1 MPKIEKPP
9 FRIKRVII
17 NARTRYASSKYQLL
31 GRRSF
36 FGRDVRQYFKTA
48 AAATARGDQ
57 LVTEIRSHGNKATPF
72 SDVER
77 ADAVKAM
84 ELLHG
89 ITDLVT
95 AAKFFIKYGP
105 QKTDITIREAAT
117 KFAATRGMSSEVF
130 NRKAGSWRPKTI
142 RECQTHTSH
151 SEVHRWSIRTRL
163 QRFLKAFGGEPIRSF
178 GVREREI
185 RDYLTNNF
193 ANPQTLQN
201 HRATLQ
207 SFFAWAEEQKYLAG
221 NPARP
226 WTQQKQQLLA
236 YSKQHKP
243 GILRPTQLG
252 DLLHLAE
259 SHDPEMIAYLAIG
272 GYSGVRP
279 DELSKLRWED
289 VKQDIIHIPASI
301 SKTGDESELSIHA
314 PLARWLEVSRKSSGS
329 VAPTNCARRRLQLWR
344 RLHGAVASQA
354 GEPKKTNFPDWP
366 NDALRHSYGSYRFR
380 ATRDIALVCREMRH
394 EDPATFRKH
403 YLHRGL
409 TVQEAEEYFAARPG
423 LCPTQAA
430 A

>member
-1 MPKIEKPP
+1 MPKKETSP
-9 FRIKRVII
+9 FRIKRVVT
-17 NARTRYASSKYQLL
+17 NAGSKYEAVKYELL
-31 GRRSF
+31 GRRSH
-36 FGRDVRQYFKTA
+36 FGKVVRQYFTTA
-48 AAATARGDQ
+48 KAARAKGDE
-57 LVTEIRSHGNKATPF
+57 LVAEQHLHGLRATPT
-72 SDVER
+72 SDLER

-84 ELLHG
+84 EMLHG

-95 AAKFFIKYGP
+95 AARFFIKYGP
-105 QKTDITIREAAT
+105 QKTDITVREAAT
-117 KFAATRGMSSEVF
+117 KFAATRGMSPEVF
-130 NRKAGSWRPKTI
+130 NRKPGSWRPKAM

-163 QRFLKAFGGEPIRSF
+163 QRFLKTFGHEPIRSF
-178 GVREREI
+178 GVREQEI

-236 YSKQHKP
+236 YCKQHKP
-243 GILRPTQLG
+243 GILQPTQLG
-252 DLLHLAE
+252 DLLQLAE
-259 SHDPEMIAYLAIG
+259 LHDPEMIAYLAIG

-279 DELSKLRWED
+279 DELSKLRWEN
-289 VKQDIIHIPASI
+289 VKQEIIHVPTSI
-301 SKTGDESELSIHA
+301 SKTGDESELTIHA
-314 PLARWLEVSRKSSGS
+314 PLARWLQVCRKNCGL
-329 VAPTNCARRRLQLWR
+329 VAPRDCARRRLRLWR
-344 RLHGAVASQA
+344 RLHGALGSQP
-354 GEPKKTNFPDWP
+354 GDLKKTNCPDWP

-380 ATRDIALVCREMRH
+380 ATGDIALVCREMRH
-394 EDPATFRKH
+394 EDPTTFRKH

-409 TVQEAEEYFAARPG
+409 TAQEADEYFAARPA
-423 LCPTQAA
+423 LCPNQAA